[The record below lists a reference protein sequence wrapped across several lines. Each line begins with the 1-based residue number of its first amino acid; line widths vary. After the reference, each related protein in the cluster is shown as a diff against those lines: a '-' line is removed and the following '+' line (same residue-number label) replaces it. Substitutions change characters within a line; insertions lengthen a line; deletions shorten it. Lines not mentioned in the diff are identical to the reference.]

1 MVKTAAG
8 TNGLDIQRDYIC
20 VTQYSPQEMV
30 VRQIAVQPLSHSGA
44 GDFWDAVSS
53 ELSMLR
59 KKVKFAG
66 TDVVCSVP
74 CDMAVVRT
82 LEAESDERDQQEVL
96 RFELGVGLLGGISEY
111 AYDFYEVDP
120 GNMADLRRYLAA
132 ALRKETLNKLKKVV
146 KGAKLNPYVVDV
158 DIFALTNVFQANYRD
173 LFTGGAVLVLG
184 EHRRT
189 KLILVSNT
197 SYIDYG
203 VVEYDVDERGAGGY
217 TDALASE
224 VNRLISG
231 NASFLNGSSSAP
243 VYLAG
248 GLFADSTF
256 TSKVFS
262 GVSGSEMLNPFRKI
276 QCAAGMDAAQLE
288 ANSCRLAVSVGL
300 ALRGEEGK

>member
-20 VTQYSPQEMV
+20 VAQYSPQDMV
-30 VRQIAVQPLSHSGA
+30 VRQIAVQPLSHSGP

-66 TDVVCSVP
+66 ADVVCSVP

-82 LEAESDERDQQEVL
+82 LEAESDERDQHEVL
-96 RFELGVGLLGGISEY
+96 RFELGVGLLGGIGEY

-120 GNMADLRRYLAA
+120 GNTADLRRYLGA
-132 ALRKETLNKLKKVV
+132 ALRKETLNKLRKVV
-146 KGAKLNPYVVDV
+146 RGAKLNPYIVDV

-173 LFTGGAVLVLG
+173 QFTGAAVLVLG

-203 VVEYDVDERGAGGY
+203 VAEYDVDEHGAGGY
-217 TDALASE
+217 ADALAAE
-224 VNRLISG
+224 VNRLITG
-231 NASFLNGSSSAP
+231 NASFLQGSSAP

-248 GLFADSTF
+248 GLFADSTI

-262 GVSGSEMLNPFRKI
+262 GVSRSEMLNPFRKI

-300 ALRGEEGK
+300 ALRGEEGQ